1 MAEKS
6 SHNKDSVCSSNLL
19 CTLFIMV
26 VVITTAPHGENN
38 QHNEH
43 GGREKRETD
52 TGLTVT
58 CLLGKFQ
65 QSAYSISIDGDMVLD
80 EKTTYN
86 QDFDALAPDVF
97 LWTKENDLRMTCQM
111 SSANLKKQS
120 KNEINLLEH
129 KAEQNREGFISS
141 KKCCNYYSVI

>member
-1 MAEKS
+1 MKNSLSTQNRSPGWKIPLVDGSRKMAETS
-6 SHNKDSVCSSNLL
+6 SHN
-19 CTLFIMV
+19 MV

-38 QHNEH
+38 QHKEH

-58 CLLGKFQ
+58 RLLGKFQ

-80 EKTTYN
+80 EKTTFN

-97 LWTKENDLRMTCQM
+97 LWTKENDLQMTCQM
-111 SSANLKKQS
+111 SSANLKKT
-120 KNEINLLEH
+120 K
-129 KAEQNREGFISS
+129 
-141 KKCCNYYSVI
+141 

>member
-1 MAEKS
+1 MQLQS
-6 SHNKDSVCSSNLL
+6 SLHPFHHGGSDH
-19 CTLFIMV
+19 
-26 VVITTAPHGENN
+26 TAPHVENN

-58 CLLGKFQ
+58 RLLGKFQ
-65 QSAYSISIDGDMVLD
+65 QSAYSISIDGAMVLD

-86 QDFDALAPDVF
+86 QDKDGLAPDVF
-97 LWTKENDLRMTCQM
+97 LWPKENDLRMTCQM
-111 SSANLKKQS
+111 FSAKFKKQS

-141 KKCCNYYSVI
+141 KMCCKYYPVI